1 MQDLP
6 TGWASIYSNYGLIS
20 LSTSSGYRSSI
31 HDPEGEHIVVGVDID
46 DDILG
51 RSLLSVLKKSRVLH
65 PNEHSEFYAL
75 ARIEEDYEAFV
86 SNLISKFGQ
95 SQRRKVFSRML
106 YCIVTVRSGEICIQP
121 TKKER
126 GEAWSGSGFKQTDA
140 FWVPLSASTSEIG
153 AGIKSTLS
161 KCK

>member
-51 RSLLSVLKKSRVLH
+51 RSLLSVLKKSESYIPMSILNFMH
-65 PNEHSEFYAL
+65 WLE
-75 ARIEEDYEAFV
+75 
-86 SNLISKFGQ
+86 
-95 SQRRKVFSRML
+95 
-106 YCIVTVRSGEICIQP
+106 
-121 TKKER
+121 
-126 GEAWSGSGFKQTDA
+126 
-140 FWVPLSASTSEIG
+140 
-153 AGIKSTLS
+153 
-161 KCK
+161 